1 MISTGSDAIQFP
13 GLPFDEKVII
23 SSTGALSLP
32 KVPKDMIII
41 GGGVIGLELGQVYQ
55 RFGTKVTVIEYLD
68 RIISVADKDVSGV
81 FTKIITKHGFKLY
94 TGHKVTS
101 GKNLGDCGEI
111 TFEPVKG
118 GPSITLK
125 AEVVLVATGRRPFT
139 DGLGAEALGIKF
151 DNKKRIIVN

>member
-1 MISTGSDAIQFP
+1 
-13 GLPFDEKVII
+13 
-23 SSTGALSLP
+23 
-32 KVPKDMIII
+32 MIII